1 MNRIE
6 NSTIQ
11 QPIVNQ
17 ETPTYLETMSNHR
30 NKPEWT
36 LKEISEWTKKDSQVS
51 IPAIQRGLVWKPQ
64 QVELLWDSIL
74 RQFPIGSFTLSS
86 SIEESESSYNLLDG
100 QQRWNAISLGYG
112 SVLDDISTARSILW
126 FDLKPEEVWK
136 SKNTTR
142 KFFVRAT
149 TKAHPWGY
157 EANDECG
164 RFNTA
169 QKREALSEF
178 GLEDK
183 TIYKDGI
190 SLSETYPIKSGL
202 PLPLFWLLEAGEK
215 SNGDRTCFV
224 NCIRDRIQ
232 DNREKHTFRL
242 KKEEPTD
249 DLLAKYQP
257 IFEAVTHYMVP
268 TIYLEQSIIDQESE
282 DIKTIDEEDWTD
294 IEILFARIGT
304 GGTQITQNELIYSA
318 IKAYWPRYVK
328 EENDRL
334 ADKYMPPFSLISLAF
349 RLALSPNENGN
360 LAGGLSVK
368 KVRQIAADKKSI
380 AYNSILNL
388 YKQEDGQKFILEKV
402 LEIVDS
408 WLTNKDSLG
417 NATIPTV
424 LRTGI
429 ARTSPDVYLLLMSI
443 AKIILDNNMTLK
455 DEDESL
461 IRATAF
467 YLHWMVDKGDKA
479 RAASLI
485 YTNMKDSQ
493 VEQWADKIKKAIL
506 KLYARQT
513 AIPLISKDSFSH
525 LFGNEIGSDSRWR
538 TWEEDR
544 ANKPWWPL
552 WNIVAYNREMLLYA
566 QRKYLC
572 QKFPNYDPA
581 KLDLWE
587 EYNRPWD
594 YDHIIPQDWIYQ
606 YRAWKKTFSDYCYNW
621 KDNNGNMAAIPFETN
636 RAKSNEADWQEYI
649 DNKSLLLADED
660 IERYHELFHS
670 YLTENEEEAH
680 RFAQKTFNR
689 LCKIYSEVYDLLSPI
704 DLNEGNTFSTVK
716 NGLSQRR
723 DLLLSVSEKLGSKI
737 YFECNGKEYIQTRNE
752 EWAKPWMS
760 TGLITQN
767 GYFAAITIGMYPDCS
782 LVKETEKEKAIEIGL
797 RKKPDSYELTGEKP
811 SEELLEK
818 CISMCNGLDCKLS
831 DGPWWHIGTYISINT
846 SVDTIVDYLKRLAEF
861 ASSKL
866 E

>member
-1 MNRIE
+1 
-6 NSTIQ
+6 
-11 QPIVNQ
+11 
-17 ETPTYLETMSNHR
+17 MSNHH

-36 LKEISEWTKKDSQVS
+36 LKEISEWTKEGSQVS

-86 SIEESESSYNLLDG
+86 SIEEGESSYNLLDG

-126 FDLKPEEVWK
+126 FDLKPEEVWN

-169 QKREALSEF
+169 QKRDALSQF

-183 TIYKDGI
+183 NIYKDGI

-215 SNGDRTCFV
+215 SNGDRTFFV
-224 NCIRDRIQ
+224 NCIRERIN

-242 KKEEPTD
+242 KEDEPTD

-257 IFEAVTHYMVP
+257 FFEAVTHYMVP

-282 DIKTIDEEDWTD
+282 DVKTIDEEAWTD

-334 ADKYMPPFSLISLAF
+334 ADLYMPPFSLISLAF
-349 RLALSPNENGN
+349 RLAMSPNESGN
-360 LAGGLSVK
+360 LAGALSVK
-368 KVRQIAADKKSI
+368 KVRHIAADKNSI
-380 AYNSILNL
+380 AYESILNL
-388 YKQEDGQKFILEKV
+388 YRREDGQESILERILEK
-402 LEIVDS
+402 VDS
-408 WLTNKDSLG
+408 WLTRDNLG
-417 NATIPTV
+417 HVTIPTV

-443 AKIILDNNMTLK
+443 AKTVLDNNLTLADK
-455 DEDESL
+455 DVLL

-467 YLHWMVDKGDKA
+467 YLHWMVDKGDKG
-479 RAASLI
+479 RAASSL
-485 YTNMKDSQ
+485 YKNLKDSP
-493 VEQWADKIKKAIL
+493 VELWASLIKRVIL
-506 KLYARQT
+506 ELYAKQT
-513 AIPLISKDSFSH
+513 AIPLISKDSFNN
-525 LFGNEIGSDSRWR
+525 LFGDGIGSDPRWR

-552 WNIVAYNREMLLYA
+552 WNIVASNREMLLYA
-566 QRKYLC
+566 QREYLC
-572 QKFPNYDPA
+572 KKFPNYDPA

-606 YRAWKKTFSDYCYNW
+606 YRAWKKTFSDYCCNW
-621 KDNNGNMAAIPFETN
+621 KDNNGNIAAIPFETN

-649 DNKSLLLADED
+649 ENKTLLLADED
-660 IERYHELFHS
+660 IERYGELFHS
-670 YLTENEEEAH
+670 YLTENREEAQ

-689 LCKIYSEVYDLLSPI
+689 LCKIYSEVYDLLSPV
-704 DLNEGNTFSTVK
+704 DLNEGDTLSTIN

-723 DLLLSVSEKLGSKI
+723 NLLLGVSEKLGSHI
-737 YFECNGKEYIQTRNE
+737 YFECNGKEYLQTRNE

-760 TGLITQN
+760 TGLMTNN
-767 GYFAAITIGMYPDCS
+767 GYFAAITIGMYPDCR
-782 LVKETEKEKAIEIGL
+782 LGGEIEIGL
-797 RKKPDSYELTGEKP
+797 RKKPDSYELTGEMP
-811 SEELLEK
+811 SELLET
-818 CISMCNGLDCKLS
+818 CISRCNGLDCKLS
-831 DGPWWHIGTYISINT
+831 DGPWWHIVTYIT
-846 SVDTIVDYLKRLAEF
+846 VDTPVDTIVDYLRALAEF
-861 ASSKL
+861 ASIELKQG
-866 E
+866 